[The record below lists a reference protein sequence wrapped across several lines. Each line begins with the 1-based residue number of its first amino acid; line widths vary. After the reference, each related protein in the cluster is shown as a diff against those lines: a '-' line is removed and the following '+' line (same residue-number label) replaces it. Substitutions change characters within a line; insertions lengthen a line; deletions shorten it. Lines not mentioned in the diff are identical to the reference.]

1 MAQYPDE
8 SLSLCNDL
16 KLHYQ
21 MKQQNLTG
29 RKELGEFCE
38 QFAYEPGIKY
48 PAKTRKISHKKR
60 SKPIRRK
67 SHKTYP
73 PKPNKKFYS
82 NKASNTGK
90 SKGKSKSE
98 IKCYKCGQ
106 IGHYANR
113 CKSKDKTK
121 INELNLDPDIKRQLL
136 QTIEE
141 ESTEDESPSEDEINE
156 LFSPSSSNDEQD
168 EFACPCSTNQ
178 DQLSEINYWKSIVE
192 VNGLHLGEPSSINVL
207 ADAQKDMLPVADQI
221 QDPEIKIKYLKMCY
235 EHQQTVQEQP
245 LIPVHSYNL
254 QDVFKGIQT
263 LNSTSVEQPTTIQD
277 LKMEINILK
286 TEVKH
291 LQTASAATIKDIKYL
306 HNQLKSKKSETEAV
320 KSEDQYLL
328 LVNQVT
334 FQKWYIKISF
344 MIQPD
349 FWIKDA
355 IALVD
360 SGADMN
366 YIQEGIVPTRYFQK
380 TTQSLTSASGNSLQI
395 RYPIPNKKD
404 LLDRLQD
411 AIIFLKFDLKSG
423 YWQIQIAEQD
433 RYKTAFTVPFGHY
446 EWNVMPFGLK
456 NALSEFQHIMND
468 IFTPYTEFALSYID
482 DVLIFTSSIDQH
494 LKHLNIFKNVIIRNG
509 LVISAPK
516 MQLFQTTVRYLG
528 HNISNGSIIPINR
541 SIKFAS
547 KFPDEIK
554 DKTQL
559 QRFLGSL
566 NYIRDY
572 YYQLSADANV
582 LYTRLRKNPPPWNE
596 EHTLAVKRLGGILK
610 QFNPNTKKEKL
621 LRFHSGHWNKAA
633 SNYPTIKQECLAIKS
648 TLEEE

>member
-1 MAQYPDE
+1 
-8 SLSLCNDL
+8 
-16 KLHYQ
+16 

-48 PAKTRKISHKKR
+48 PAKPRKVSHKKQ

-67 SHKTYP
+67 SHKTYQQ
-73 PKPNKKFYS
+73 KPSKKFYS
-82 NKASNTGK
+82 KKASYTGK
-90 SKGKSKSE
+90 RKEKSKSE

-113 CKSKDKTK
+113 CKSKVKSK

-141 ESTEDESPSEDEINE
+141 ESTEDESPSEDEVNE
-156 LFSPSSSNDEQD
+156 LFSPSSSDEEQD
-168 EFACPCSTNQ
+168 EPLCPCSTNQ

-192 VNGLHLGEPSSINVL
+192 MNGLHLGEPNSINVL
-207 ADAQKDMLPVADQI
+207 TDAQKDMLAVADQI

-245 LIPVHSYNL
+245 LIP
-254 QDVFKGIQT
+254 
-263 LNSTSVEQPTTIQD
+263 
-277 LKMEINILK
+277 
-286 TEVKH
+286 
-291 LQTASAATIKDIKYL
+291 
-306 HNQLKSKKSETEAV
+306 LKSKKSETEV
-320 KSEDQYLL
+320 EQTKEQTESSTQYLL

-334 FQKWYIKISF
+334 FQKWYIKVSF

-395 RYPIPNKKD
+395 RKLIKQDIGKSKLQNRIVIKQ
-404 LLDRLQD
+404 RLQYPLD
-411 AIIFLKFDLKSG
+411 
-423 YWQIQIAEQD
+423 
-433 RYKTAFTVPFGHY
+433 
-446 EWNVMPFGLK
+446 
-456 NALSEFQHIMND
+456 IMNG
-468 IFTPYTEFALSYID
+468 I
-482 DVLIFTSSIDQH
+482 
-494 LKHLNIFKNVIIRNG
+494 NG
-509 LVISAPK
+509 FVISAPK

-541 SIKFAS
+541 SIEFAS

-572 YYQLSADANV
+572 YHQLSADANI
-582 LYTRLRKNPPPWNE
+582 LYTRLRKNPPPWDE
-596 EHTLAVKRLGGILK
+596 EHTLAVRRIKAKVQQIPCLQLRNPNWKKIVETDASNTGFGGILK
-610 QFNPNTKKEKL
+610 QLNPNTKKEEL

-633 SNYPTIKQECLAIKS
+633 LNYPTIKQECLAIVKCVIKFQDDLLNQHFLIKVDCS
-648 TLEEE
+648 AAK